1 MPLGAIAQSLEA
13 ISGPT
18 HGKSGDTLTFV
29 VEARDSDGNPQP
41 GVEVLFGRSP
51 SDETSTLGIYR
62 ATPRVDGRAK
72 TTLILENNAI
82 GIYRISAWRT
92 DNNFTA
98 IFNVTIDP
106 APSPR
111 SITEIT
117 TTSLLPEPPT
127 LSIVSGDGQ
136 EGVAGA
142 VLADPFVVEIRDEDG
157 KPLRRITVTFTVTAG
172 RGAMSVVT
180 STTDSDGRVASLLTL
195 SSGPGINRVQVS
207 VEGLDQTVIFNAEGT
222 VPPSE
227 PMPSEEEMTTPMPES
242 MVGQDIETP
251 ISTPEP
257 ATSLEFDLS
266 LPTGLNLIHIPLKV
280 RALDGMAQTIESVAD
295 LYDVLGGAA
304 VVNFLITYDP
314 ATQAWHGYFGD
325 ADRGSIAD
333 RALTGQTGI
342 LASIKTPVSVRL
354 AGDAIGTDGMS
365 AIALHPGLNLLGL
378 PLRDARLTRVSDL
391 FALEGIGGNV
401 AVITLT
407 DNGEFKAVGRPGDPG
422 DIEITGGQAFILI
435 AAEGAMV
442 PIIGDAWTNTGA
454 DQ

>member
-29 VEARDSDGNPQP
+29 VEARDSDGNPQSE
-41 GVEVLFGRSP
+41 VKVLFGISP
-51 SDETSTLGIYR
+51 SDDTSDLGTYS
-62 ATPRVDGRAK
+62 TTTRVGGRAK
-72 TTLILENNAI
+72 TTLILENNAT

-98 IFNVTIDP
+98 IFNVTIDA
-106 APSPR
+106 APLPR
-111 SITEIT
+111 SITAT
-117 TTSLLPEPPT
+117 TTTPLPEPPT

-157 KPLRRITVTFTVTAG
+157 EPLRRITVTFTITAG

-180 STTDSDGRVASLLTL
+180 STTDSDGRVASVMTL
-195 SSGPGINRVQVS
+195 SSEPGLNRVQVS
-207 VEGLDQTVIFNAEGT
+207 AEGLSQTVIFNAEGT

-266 LPTGLNLIHIPLKV
+266 LPTGLNLIHVPLKV
-280 RALDGMAQTIESVAD
+280 RAIDGMAQTIESVAD

-314 ATQAWHGYFGD
+314 ATQAWRGYFGS
-325 ADRGSIAD
+325 ADSGTPTD
-333 RALTGQTGI
+333 RILTDPAGI

-354 AGDAIGTDGMS
+354 GGDALGVDSMS
-365 AIALHPGLNLLGL
+365 AITLTPGLNLLGL

-422 DIEITGGQAFILI
+422 DIEITGGRAFILI

-442 PIIGDAWTNTGA
+442 PIVGDAWTNTA
-454 DQ
+454 DDQ